1 MKGGPEFQLK
11 QTNVSQPQLSHQN
24 SLQSVAASL
33 TASEGYWSASEN
45 TSSSGEDKRP
55 FFQTPPSQNRT
66 PTSSQ
71 SHEQVLPS
79 TEAPVT
85 TSLRG
90 VGIPRQQPAHTYTHE
105 RPQSPAVSTIA
116 EERPRTRDTRHSAVR
131 DMDTESL
138 ATTPGQ
144 DTTPYIR
151 FAIDQ
156 LTRDEEVRG
165 SRVYP
170 EIRQAVQD
178 EDADDYP
185 VERIVPDHGLGYM
198 AQEQRTQQRMSQQAP
213 LHVRRPSS
221 GRAQLVQIRKNSQ
234 SPKPT
239 SPKAAHSS
247 SQPPVPASPPQQQ
260 FYNTPAHQRQQSQPR
275 PSSPR
280 VQKDVFV
287 AASPSNAQLHF
298 LPAILR
304 PVWLGF
310 YMLLCLLVL
319 AALIFSAIYSNRSG
333 GIGLWDYGSFGDG
346 RYFIFQYLPTLM
358 GALVLLWLIQIQ
370 TALQRVMPFVSMA
383 SDSFHRRS
391 QAVFLRLYPMQW
403 LLPNTEHFRAGHR
416 RVGSC
421 YLVFWLFTWTIP
433 LLASAFNVRYD
444 VTRSIWRWTAV
455 QGVIWTVIVLYILLV
470 IALLVLLVF
479 LIRNPSGLRW
489 DPRSLADIISFLERS
504 NNLADYN
511 GSETFEK
518 ADWQRVSGRADR
530 IGYWTTTKRPTDTFY
545 GIGEEGGE
553 TRSYAVEQ
561 GQIREKAERTAASG
575 NDFSIRMDIR
585 SPDVR
590 LRYLPWYLKDTSAIA
605 WVVVAC
611 ILLIA
616 FYVGSFVNSAV
627 RLGFLPQV
635 FARTNSGG
643 FSASNFLYSFIPAL
657 IGHFLFLALL
667 SLDYSFRVLQP
678 YISLAS
684 KGGATAE
691 QSLLVDYV
699 CRLPFSVTLSAIEN
713 RHFQTA
719 VLSLVSLI
727 SVALPVIA
735 GGCFWTQ
742 YYDNQDTVR
751 VAADLPAYYALC
763 FFLALYTVSLFALI
777 PGRHRAALP
786 HRSNT
791 VAEII
796 SWVYQSPILADR
808 AFSRPQTKPELVAR
822 LMGSAYLEN
831 TWTRSVASL
840 VRPSRNNLRDDSPT
854 DPALLANNTSKQ
866 PTQENHD
873 SATEPG
879 TIKYGFGI
887 HVGRDGLEHLG
898 IDRVRRGGDRS
909 GRELVIYEEQAKK
922 KRKSW
927 TDQV

>member
-1 MKGGPEFQLK
+1 MSVGPEFQLK

-24 SLQSVAASL
+24 SQQSVAASL
-33 TASEGYWSASEN
+33 AASEGYWSASEN
-45 TSSSGEDKRP
+45 TSSSGDDRRP
-55 FFQTPPSQNRT
+55 RYQTPPSQHRS
-66 PTSSQ
+66 PAQ
-71 SHEQVLPS
+71 SHEQLLLH
-79 TEAPVT
+79 TDAPV

-90 VGIPRQQPAHTYTHE
+90 VGIPRQQPPHTYTHD

-116 EERPRTRDTRHSAVR
+116 EERPRTQDTRHSATR
-131 DMDTESL
+131 DMDTDSQ

-170 EIRQAVQD
+170 ELRQPIP
-178 EDADDYP
+178 EDDDDDYP
-185 VERIVPDHGLGYM
+185 VERMVPDHGLGYM
-198 AQEQRTQQRMSQQAP
+198 AQEQRTQQRMSQQQP
-213 LHVRRPSS
+213 LIPHARKHSS
-221 GRAQLVQIRKNSQ
+221 GRAQLVQIPKPSQ
-234 SPKPT
+234 SPKSAQSFSRPR
-239 SPKAAHSS
+239 
-247 SQPPVPASPPQQQ
+247 VPSSPPQQQ
-260 FYNTPAHQRQQSQPR
+260 FYNTPPHQRQDSQPHTS
-275 PSSPR
+275 PSR
-280 VQKDVFV
+280 VHKDVFV
-287 AASPSNAQLHF
+287 ANSPSHAQLHF

-304 PVWLGF
+304 PVWLAF
-310 YMLLCLLVL
+310 YILLCLIVL
-319 AALIFSAIYSNRSG
+319 AALIFTAVYSNRSG
-333 GIGLWDYGSFGDG
+333 TVGLWDYVTFGDG
-346 RYFIFQYLPTLM
+346 RYFIFQYLPTLI
-358 GALVLLWLIQIQ
+358 GALMLLWLIHIQ
-370 TALQRVMPFVSMA
+370 TALQRIMPFVSMA

-391 QAVFLRLYPMQW
+391 QGVFLRLYPMQW
-403 LLPNTEHFRAGHR
+403 LLPNIEHFRAGHR
-416 RVGSC
+416 RVGAC
-421 YLVFWLFTWTIP
+421 HIVFWLFTWTIP

-444 VTRSIWRWTAV
+444 LERSVWRWTAV
-455 QGVIWTVIVLYILLV
+455 QGVIWTVVVLYILLI
-470 IALLVLLVF
+470 IALLVLMVF

-518 ADWQRVSGRADR
+518 GDWHLVSGRADR

-561 GQIREKAERTAASG
+561 GQIRERAERTASQAH
-575 NDFSIRMDIR
+575 DFSIRMDIR
-585 SPDVR
+585 SPEIR
-590 LRYLPWYLKDTSAIA
+590 LRYLPWYLKDTSVIA
-605 WVVVAC
+605 WVVIAS

-616 FYVGSFVNSAV
+616 FFVVSFVNSAV

-635 FARTNSGG
+635 FARTDDGG
-643 FSASNFLYSFIPAL
+643 FSASNFLYSFIPAV
-657 IGHFLFLALL
+657 IGNFLFLSLL
-667 SLDYSFRVLQP
+667 SLDYSMRVLQP

-691 QSLLVDYV
+691 QSLLVDYA
-699 CRLPFSVTLSAIEN
+699 CRLPISVTLSAIEN

-742 YYDNQDTVR
+742 YYDDEATVR
-751 VAADLPAYYALC
+751 VAADLPGYYALC
-763 FFLALYTVSLFALI
+763 FFLALYTVSLFVLI
-777 PGRHRAALP
+777 PSRRRAALP

-822 LMGSAYLEN
+822 LMGSTYLEK

-840 VRPSRNNLRDDSPT
+840 VRPSKNNLRDDSPT
-854 DPALLANNTSKQ
+854 DPALLEKNGSK
-866 PTQENHD
+866 ERNYDKHD
-873 SATEPG
+873 SITDPG
-879 TIKYGFGI
+879 KIKYGFGI

-909 GRELVIYEEQAKK
+909 GRELVIYEEQMKN

-927 TDQV
+927 TEQV

>member
-1 MKGGPEFQLK
+1 MSVGPEFQLK
-11 QTNVSQPQLSHQN
+11 QTNVSQPRLSHQN
-24 SLQSVAASL
+24 SQQSVAASL
-33 TASEGYWSASEN
+33 AASEGYWSASEN
-45 TSSSGEDKRP
+45 TSSSGDERRP
-55 FFQTPPSQNRT
+55 LFQTPPSQHRT
-66 PTSSQ
+66 PAQ
-71 SHEQVLPS
+71 SNEQLLPH
-79 TEAPVT
+79 TDAPV

-90 VGIPRQQPAHTYTHE
+90 VGIPRQHPPHTYAHE

-116 EERPRTRDTRHSAVR
+116 EERPRTQDTRHSAVR
-131 DMDTESL
+131 DMDTDSQV
-138 ATTPGQ
+138 TTPGQ

-165 SRVYP
+165 SRIYP
-170 EIRQAVQD
+170 EVRQPLHEHVD
-178 EDADDYP
+178 DDDDDDYP

-213 LHVRRPSS
+213 PHARRPSS
-221 GRAQLVQIRKNSQ
+221 GRAQLVQI
-234 SPKPT
+234 PKAT
-239 SPKAAHSS
+239 SSPKATQSL
-247 SQPPVPASPPQQQ
+247 SQPRVPSPPQQQ
-260 FYNTPAHQRQQSQPR
+260 FYNTPPHQRQDSHPR

-280 VQKDVFV
+280 VQKDVFI
-287 AASPSNAQLHF
+287 PSSSSHAQLHF

-304 PVWLGF
+304 PVWLAF
-310 YMLLCLLVL
+310 YMFLCLIVL
-319 AALIFSAIYSNRSG
+319 GVLIFAAAYSNRSG
-333 GIGLWDYGSFGDG
+333 GLGLWDYVAFGDG
-346 RYFIFQYLPTLM
+346 RYFIFEYLPTLI
-358 GALVLLWLIQIQ
+358 GALMLLWLIQIQ
-370 TALQRVMPFVSMA
+370 TALQRVMPFISMA

-416 RVGSC
+416 RIGSC
-421 YLVFWLFTWTIP
+421 YIVFWLFTWTIP
-433 LLASAFNVRYD
+433 LLASAFNVRYNLE
-444 VTRSIWRWTAV
+444 RSVWRWTAV
-455 QGVIWTVIVLYILLV
+455 QGVIWTVIVLYILLI
-470 IALLVLLVF
+470 IALLVLMVF
-479 LIRNPSGLRW
+479 LIRHPSGLRW

-518 ADWQRVSGRADR
+518 ADWHLVSGRADR
-530 IGYWTTTKRPTDTFY
+530 IGYWTTTKRPTDIFY

-553 TRSYAVEQ
+553 ARSYAVEQ
-561 GQIREKAERTAASG
+561 GQIREKAERTSAQG

-590 LRYLPWYLKDTSAIA
+590 LRYLPWYLKDTSVIA
-605 WVVVAC
+605 WVVIAC

-616 FYVGSFVNSAV
+616 FFVVSFVNNAV

-635 FARTNSGG
+635 FARTNDGG
-643 FSASNFLYSFIPAL
+643 FSASNFLYSFVPAL
-657 IGHFLFLALL
+657 IGNFLFLALL
-667 SLDYSFRVLQP
+667 SLDYSLRVLQP

-691 QSLLVDYV
+691 QSLLVDYA
-699 CRLPFSVTLSAIEN
+699 CRLPFSVTLSSIEN
-713 RHFQTA
+713 RHLQTA

-727 SVALPVIA
+727 SVALPIIA

-742 YYDNQDTVR
+742 YYGDEDTVR
-751 VAADLPAYYALC
+751 VAADLPGYYALC

-777 PGRHRAALP
+777 PGRRRAALP

-822 LMGSAYLEN
+822 LMGSTYLEK

-840 VRPSRNNLRDDSPT
+840 VRPSKNNLRDDSPT
-854 DPALLANNTSKQ
+854 DPALVSNNNTSKDRNH
-866 PTQENHD
+866 EKHD
-873 SATEPG
+873 SIADPG
-879 TIKYGFGI
+879 KIRYGFGI

-909 GRELVIYEEQAKK
+909 GRELVIYEEQMKN

-927 TDQV
+927 TEQV